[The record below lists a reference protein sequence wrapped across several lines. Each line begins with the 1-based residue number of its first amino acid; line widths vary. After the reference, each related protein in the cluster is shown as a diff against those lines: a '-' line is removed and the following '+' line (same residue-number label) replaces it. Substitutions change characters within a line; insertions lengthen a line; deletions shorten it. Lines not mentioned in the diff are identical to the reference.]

1 MQQMCESPAPTAILR
16 RTEAGVQHPF
26 SPPPLFSSSPQSMFA
41 YKQPI
46 GALMI
51 LSELATRAPTRSK
64 NRRVIAS
71 IKRSFDSRGC
81 RDLCHPDFRNRTYSI
96 GRAWPFP
103 GPSPRGC
110 NGLPICVTRAVARHE
125 GVITVQIVGAM
136 LVLRGCYQNSELS
149 SGPPRLPCRRCAPGT
164 LSDSARLQ
172 AARHDVLA
180 FGSASSSSY
189 SCPPSRGNGRKTALG
204 SGGCFAWG

>member
-1 MQQMCESPAPTAILR
+1 MLSSPCCVYIL
-16 RTEAGVQHPF
+16 Q
-26 SPPPLFSSSPQSMFA
+26 SIPPCLIVISLCNRCVNLQLLRQSYVVPRQAYKILFLLSPLFSSSPQSMFA

-46 GALMI
+46 SALMI

-64 NRRVIAS
+64 NRRVVAS

-125 GVITVQIVGAM
+125 GVITVQMSVRCLLSNAAM
-136 LVLRGCYQNSELS
+136 SKIEAFLED
-149 SGPPRLPCRRCAPGT
+149 PPCL
-164 LSDSARLQ
+164 
-172 AARHDVLA
+172 
-180 FGSASSSSY
+180 
-189 SCPPSRGNGRKTALG
+189 
-204 SGGCFAWG
+204 